1 MVVKSEVWG
10 NMTKT
15 MSYRDDLI
23 SGNDQKRDK
32 DFLKELNI

>member
-15 MSYRDDLI
+15 MSYSDDVI
-23 SGNDQKRDK
+23 TGNGQKRNK